1 MLSRNYRNF
10 KFLQK
15 DHWIQEDGRN
25 MNVTVEKLEK
35 GMAKLTIT
43 VTADVVAEAED
54 KVYKRQK
61 NQISIPG
68 FRKGKAPKKI
78 IEKMYGEGVFL
89 SDAIN
94 DVINETYPD
103 AVKECGEEIVS
114 NPKIDLSQAEP
125 GKDLVYTAEVA
136 LKPEVKLG
144 KYKGVEIEK
153 LEAPKVSEED
163 IEKELKR
170 QQDANAKIV
179 DVTDRP
185 VQNGDMIKLD
195 FAGTV
200 DGEAFEGGK
209 AENYDLTIGSGSF
222 IPGFEDQLV
231 GMNIGEEKDVNVTFP
246 EDYGQKDLAGKAAV
260 FACKVNAIKEKK
272 LPELNDEFADEVSEF
287 STLDEYKKDIEK
299 NLLVRAEEQYKQT
312 KENAAVAAAVADA
325 DIEIPDAMLETQA
338 ESLVNEFA
346 QNLQM
351 QGMNIDMYLQYTGL
365 QKDQLV
371 EQFKPQAKTRIQNS
385 LVLEAVAKAENIEAS
400 DEDLEAEY
408 GKMAAQ
414 YNMPVDNIKK
424 VFGESEQYKDDMK
437 KDIALRKAAELIAA
451 NAKETR
457 EAKKADEEKE
467 KPAKRTRKSSKK
479 AEEAA
484 QENAEQSN
492 D

>member
-1 MLSRNYRNF
+1 
-10 KFLQK
+10 
-15 DHWIQEDGRN
+15 

-43 VTADVVAEAED
+43 VTADFVAEAEY

>member
-1 MLSRNYRNF
+1 
-10 KFLQK
+10 
-15 DHWIQEDGRN
+15 
-25 MNVTVEKLEK
+25 MNVIVEKLDK

-43 VTADVVAEAED
+43 VTADVVAAAED

-61 NQISIPG
+61 SQISIPG

-125 GKDLVYTAEVA
+125 GKDLIYTAEVA

-400 DEDLEAEY
+400 DEDLAAEY
-408 GKMAAQ
+408 EKMAAQ

-437 KDIALRKAAELIAA
+437 KDITLRKAAELIAA

>member
-25 MNVTVEKLEK
+25 MNVTVEKLDK

-43 VTADVVAEAED
+43 VTADVVAAAED

-61 NQISIPG
+61 SQISIPG

-125 GKDLVYTAEVA
+125 GKDLIYTAEVA

-400 DEDLEAEY
+400 DEDLAAEY

-451 NAKETR
+451 NAKETK

>member
-1 MLSRNYRNF
+1 
-10 KFLQK
+10 
-15 DHWIQEDGRN
+15 
-25 MNVTVEKLEK
+25 MNVTVEKLDK

-43 VTADVVAEAED
+43 VTADVVAAAED

-61 NQISIPG
+61 SQISIPG

-287 STLDEYKKDIEK
+287 STLDEYKKEIEK

-351 QGMNIDMYLQYTGL
+351 QGMNIDMSLQYTGL

>member
-1 MLSRNYRNF
+1 
-10 KFLQK
+10 
-15 DHWIQEDGRN
+15 

-114 NPKIDLSQAEP
+114 NPKIDLPQAEP
-125 GKDLVYTAEVA
+125 GKDLIYTAEVA

-170 QQDANAKIV
+170 QQDANAKII

-351 QGMNIDMYLQYTGL
+351 QGMNIDMYLQYTGR

>member
-1 MLSRNYRNF
+1 
-10 KFLQK
+10 
-15 DHWIQEDGRN
+15 
-25 MNVTVEKLEK
+25 MNVTVEKLDK

-43 VTADVVAEAED
+43 VSADVVAAAED

-61 NQISIPG
+61 SQISIPG

-125 GKDLVYTAEVA
+125 GKDLIYTAEVA

-400 DEDLEAEY
+400 DEDLAAEY
-408 GKMAAQ
+408 EKMAAQ

-437 KDIALRKAAELIAA
+437 KDITLRKAAELIAA

>member
-1 MLSRNYRNF
+1 
-10 KFLQK
+10 
-15 DHWIQEDGRN
+15 
-25 MNVTVEKLEK
+25 MNVTVEKLDK

-43 VTADVVAEAED
+43 VTADVVAAAED

-61 NQISIPG
+61 SQISIPG

-78 IEKMYGEGVFL
+78 IEKMYGEEVFL

-451 NAKETR
+451 NAKETK

>member
-1 MLSRNYRNF
+1 
-10 KFLQK
+10 
-15 DHWIQEDGRN
+15 
-25 MNVTVEKLEK
+25 MNVTVEKLDK

-43 VTADVVAEAED
+43 VTADVVAAAED

-61 NQISIPG
+61 SQISIPG

-125 GKDLVYTAEVA
+125 GKDLIYTAEVA

-325 DIEIPDAMLETQA
+325 DIDIPDAMLETQA

-451 NAKETR
+451 NAKETK

>member
-400 DEDLEAEY
+400 DEDLAAEY

>member
-1 MLSRNYRNF
+1 
-10 KFLQK
+10 
-15 DHWIQEDGRN
+15 
-25 MNVTVEKLEK
+25 MNVTVEKLDK

-43 VTADVVAEAED
+43 VTADVVAAAED

-61 NQISIPG
+61 SQISIPG

-125 GKDLVYTAEVA
+125 GKDLIYTAEVA

-299 NLLVRAEEQYKQT
+299 NLLVRAEEQYKQA

-400 DEDLEAEY
+400 DEDLAAEY
-408 GKMAAQ
+408 EKMAAQ

-451 NAKETR
+451 NAKETK

-479 AEEAA
+479 TEEAA

>member
-1 MLSRNYRNF
+1 
-10 KFLQK
+10 
-15 DHWIQEDGRN
+15 
-25 MNVTVEKLEK
+25 MNVTVEKLDK

-125 GKDLVYTAEVA
+125 GKDLIYTAEVA

-451 NAKETR
+451 NAKETK

>member
-1 MLSRNYRNF
+1 
-10 KFLQK
+10 
-15 DHWIQEDGRN
+15 

-35 GMAKLTIT
+35 GMAKLTVTI
-43 VTADVVAEAED
+43 TADVVAAAED

-125 GKDLVYTAEVA
+125 GKDLIYTAEVA

-222 IPGFEDQLV
+222 IPGFEDQLI

-325 DIEIPDAMLETQA
+325 DIEIPEAMLETQA

-365 QKDQLV
+365 QKDQLA

-408 GKMAAQ
+408 EKMAAQ

-457 EAKKADEEKE
+457 EAKKEDAEEE

-479 AEEAA
+479 TEEAA
-484 QENAEQSN
+484 QENAEQAN

>member
-1 MLSRNYRNF
+1 
-10 KFLQK
+10 
-15 DHWIQEDGRN
+15 
-25 MNVTVEKLEK
+25 MNVTVEKLDK

-43 VTADVVAEAED
+43 VTADVVAAAED

-61 NQISIPG
+61 SQISIPG

-400 DEDLEAEY
+400 DEDLAAEY
-408 GKMAAQ
+408 EKMAAQ

>member
-1 MLSRNYRNF
+1 
-10 KFLQK
+10 
-15 DHWIQEDGRN
+15 
-25 MNVTVEKLEK
+25 MNVTVEKLDK

-43 VTADVVAEAED
+43 VTADVVAAAED

-61 NQISIPG
+61 SQISIPG

-125 GKDLVYTAEVA
+125 GKDLIYTAEVA

-451 NAKETR
+451 NAKETK

>member
-1 MLSRNYRNF
+1 
-10 KFLQK
+10 
-15 DHWIQEDGRN
+15 
-25 MNVTVEKLEK
+25 MNVTVEKLDK

-43 VTADVVAEAED
+43 VTADVVAAAED

-61 NQISIPG
+61 SQISIPG

-437 KDIALRKAAELIAA
+437 KDSALRKAAELIAA

>member
-1 MLSRNYRNF
+1 
-10 KFLQK
+10 
-15 DHWIQEDGRN
+15 

-400 DEDLEAEY
+400 DEDLAAEY
-408 GKMAAQ
+408 EKMAAQ

-457 EAKKADEEKE
+457 EAKKADAEEE

-479 AEEAA
+479 TEEAA
-484 QENAEQSN
+484 QENAEQAN

>member
-1 MLSRNYRNF
+1 
-10 KFLQK
+10 
-15 DHWIQEDGRN
+15 
-25 MNVTVEKLEK
+25 MNVTVEKLDK

-43 VTADVVAEAED
+43 VTADVVAAAED

-61 NQISIPG
+61 SQISIPG

-78 IEKMYGEGVFL
+78 IEKMYGEEVFL

-125 GKDLVYTAEVA
+125 GKDLIYTAEVA

-400 DEDLEAEY
+400 DEDIEAEY

-424 VFGESEQYKDDMK
+424 VFGESP
-437 KDIALRKAAELIAA
+437 L
-451 NAKETR
+451 
-457 EAKKADEEKE
+457 
-467 KPAKRTRKSSKK
+467 
-479 AEEAA
+479 
-484 QENAEQSN
+484 
-492 D
+492 